1 MRVSAV
7 NRQYLGQ
14 NTSRNHPPES
24 AAGRA
29 ANQAHPPRA
38 DRLDTRA
45 FEAEGEKATIRR
57 NPNDIN
63 KHISPA
69 CEKLEAGA
77 AHFITEEMKL
87 RPSRARKLSQVA

>member
-38 DRLDTRA
+38 ART
-45 FEAEGEKATIRR
+45 TITGGCGYADEQALQSG
-57 NPNDIN
+57 P
-63 KHISPA
+63 
-69 CEKLEAGA
+69 L
-77 AHFITEEMKL
+77 
-87 RPSRARKLSQVA
+87 

>member
-1 MRVSAV
+1 MAFAFDPKPKAILL
-7 NRQYLGQ
+7 LGVI
-14 NTSRNHPPES
+14 
-24 AAGRA
+24 
-29 ANQAHPPRA
+29 NQASAKEVLPWLIA
-38 DRLDTRA
+38 KANDRLDTRA